1 MVGILG
7 MLAMPF
13 LIAGILG
20 FAIWRSSRGPRDGG
34 GGGSPQTLSGP
45 TGPR

>member
-20 FAIWRSSRGPRDGG
+20 FAIWRSTRVPRPEGDA
-34 GGGSPQTLSGP
+34 GSPQSLSGP
-45 TGPR
+45 TEPR

>member
-20 FAIWRSSRGPRDGG
+20 FAIWRSSRVPGPAAE
-34 GGGSPQTLSGP
+34 SNSSQSLSGP